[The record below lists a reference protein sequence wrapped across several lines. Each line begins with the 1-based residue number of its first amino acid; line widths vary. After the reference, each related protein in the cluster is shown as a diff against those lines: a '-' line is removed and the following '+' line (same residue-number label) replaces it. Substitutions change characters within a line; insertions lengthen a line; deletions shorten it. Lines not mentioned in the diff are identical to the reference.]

1 MKEKICIVV
10 SNVMTINAF
19 LLEPI
24 KKLSQHYNV
33 YIIVNGVADHIS
45 GSLGDEVTVLY
56 APIER
61 KINIIQD
68 LKALFKLFVLFRK
81 YRFQLVQS
89 VTPKA
94 GLIAMLAAFFARIP
108 IRIHIFTGQV
118 WVTRVGLGRKFLKGM
133 DRAISMLA
141 TDLLVDSASQ
151 RQFLLDEG
159 VVKACKS
166 SFLAHGSISGVDIT
180 RFKQNE
186 VIRKE
191 LRAQLAIKNNDIVF
205 LFIGRLNRDKG
216 VLDLA
221 SAFSNIVDRHIHLFI
236 VGPDEAGMQQEMEK
250 LLNDCIKQVHFIGF
264 SSVPE
269 AYMAVADVLCLP
281 SYREG
286 FGSVVI
292 EAAAVGIP
300 AIGSRIYGVED
311 AIVDGQSGLLF
322 EAGNI
327 ADLKASMVTIIENE
341 TFKKL
346 GSNAR
351 KRVLEQFTSEILAS
365 AWLDYYQARL

>member
-1 MKEKICIVV
+1 
-10 SNVMTINAF
+10 MTINAF

-61 KINIIQD
+61 KINIIRD